1 MYWIH
6 AFFVGSQ
13 LFMKPRT
20 NYTKSGEF
28 NIAYQVVGNGPVDI
42 IYIPGWVSNIDMM
55 WSEPRLAAFLSRLS
69 LFSRLILFDKRG
81 TGLSDRTDEYSTMEE
96 RMEDIHAVM
105 NATHSEKAFL
115 FSHSEGGSVSLLFSL
130 NYPEKTLGVMGF
142 GIFAKRR
149 YSEDYPWAP
158 TDEER
163 EVSNKLIEENWAHG
177 NLDELRDLVP
187 SLAHDSG
194 FMDWF
199 ASYLR
204 SGASPKAALLLHK
217 QCTHIDVTDILGSIQ
232 VPTLLLFRK
241 EDEEIKVD
249 EGRYI
254 VERVPNSKLVEFSGR
269 DHLFWT
275 GDTYPVLAEME
286 EFVTGIRPN
295 RTQFQ
300 KNNPSGKKDGIDLE
314 KVMSENF
321 LYNLK
326 VEEFAKLCGKSLSA
340 FKRDFKDIYNTSP
353 SRWIKTKRLEHAK
366 KLLIETNLN
375 INQICYD
382 CGFINTSHFIKSF
395 KKQYHRPPLQFRSNT
410 LNT

>member
-1 MYWIH
+1 
-6 AFFVGSQ
+6 
-13 LFMKPRT
+13 MKPRT

-232 VPTLLLFRK
+232 VPTLLLFIK

-300 KNNPSGKKDGIDLE
+300 KNNPTGKKDGIDLE

>member
-1 MYWIH
+1 
-6 AFFVGSQ
+6 
-13 LFMKPRT
+13 MKPKT
-20 NYTKSGEF
+20 LYTKSGDF
-28 NIAYQVVGNGPVDI
+28 NIAYQVIGNGPVDI

-55 WSEPRLAAFLSRLS
+55 WAEPRLAAFLTRLT

-96 RMEDIHAVM
+96 RMDDINAVM
-105 NATHSEKAFL
+105 DATNSEKAFL
-115 FSHSEGGSVSLLFSL
+115 FSHSEGGSVGLLFSL
-130 NYPEKTLGVMGF
+130 NYPKKTLGVMGF

-149 YSEDYPWAP
+149 YSKDYPWAP

-163 EVSNKLIEENWAHG
+163 EISNKLIEENWAHG

-187 SLAHDSG
+187 SLAHDNS

-204 SGASPKAALLLHK
+204 SGGSPKAALILHK
-217 QCTHIDVTDILGSIQ
+217 QCTHIDVTGILDSIK

-241 EDEEIKVD
+241 GDEEIKVE

-254 VERVPNSKLVEFSGR
+254 AERVPNSKLVEFEGN

-275 GDTYPVLAEME
+275 GDTYPILAEME

-295 RTQFQ
+295 RLEFNRGTSN
-300 KNNPSGKKDGIDLE
+300 KTRIDLE
-314 KVMSENF
+314 KVMSENY

-326 VEEFAKLCGKSLSA
+326 VEEFAKLCGRSLSA
-340 FKRDFKDIYNTSP
+340 FKRDFKKAFNTTP
-353 SRWIKTKRLEHAK
+353 SKWIKAKRLAYAK
-366 KLLIETNLN
+366 ALLIESNLN
-375 INQICYD
+375 INEICYD
-382 CGFINTSHFIKSF
+382 SGFVNASHFIKSF
-395 KKQYHRPPLQFRSNT
+395 KEQYKISPHQFRSMLSNS
-410 LNT
+410 